1 MDLSAFTEAVG
12 ELHEFLSEQLMKVE
26 NVKDQI
32 ILIDQFIFKLQ
43 QYRERITYRVGK
55 VIPLDLNKI
64 LIKGMAV
71 PDICK
76 IPFFPIHKYFIKQK
90 EI

>member
-43 QYRERITYRVGK
+43 QYRERITYRVGN

-64 LIKGMAV
+64 LIKLGWRIRISV
-71 PDICK
+71 K
-76 IPFFPIHKYFIKQK
+76 IPFFPFINTL
-90 EI
+90 